1 LTRARSKH
9 ETMISFFFE
18 IARLVFFS
26 RWPRGWPRAHMFI
39 IIDPFPRHHNNK
51 TTGLFM
57 PASALKEARRAA
69 SAALAA
75 AVVEGRRAARSE
87 GVPDEAVVPRLLA
100 RLADDAAASGLPEEP
115 ARGSALAVPRL
126 RLLCRTR
133 EQAEAAIA
141 AAADDDGNKNDDDD
155 QAPCPWLD
163 EVVLDFLE
171 VHGLVE
177 AVRAVQAS
185 GRRCVVALPRVL
197 KPGERRLLQFYLRL
211 GADALLLRGAGA
223 LQQLLELG
231 GAGAPL
237 PADVVDKL
245 PPGRP
250 AVIPALEGDFSL
262 NVANALAADLLLGGS
277 IAVDGGGDG
286 DGQQQQEAPP
296 TKKTRATKKKQ
307 DAETATTT
315 PTAPSKP
322 AFLSRLA
329 PTHDLDAAQLAR
341 LARALGPARANASL
355 EAIVY
360 SHVAIFHTEHCVF
373 CRFLSDG
380 NSYLDCGHPCE
391 KHALHLRDGEGRDN
405 AVLADQGCR
414 NTVFASQA
422 QSGAWELERLTR
434 AGYGTLRLELVD
446 EPAELVRPLLNRHRR
461 ALSGEL
467 STGEL
472 WRWLGSLPDRHGKV
486 QGVTSGSLRVR
497 DERAVTSLR
506 PTARRT

>member
-1 LTRARSKH
+1 
-9 ETMISFFFE
+9 
-18 IARLVFFS
+18 
-26 RWPRGWPRAHMFI
+26 
-39 IIDPFPRHHNNK
+39 
-51 TTGLFM
+51 M

-75 AVVEGRRAARSE
+75 AVVEGRRAARSA
-87 GVPDEAVVPRLLA
+87 GVPDEPVVPRLLA
-100 RLADDAAASGLPEEP
+100 RLAADANANAGASPP
-115 ARGSALAVPRL
+115 APPAPPRL
-126 RLLCRTR
+126 RILCRTR
-133 EQAEAAIA
+133 EQAEAAIVGS
-141 AAADDDGNKNDDDD
+141 AADDADDPDNDD

-171 VHGLVE
+171 VHGLAE

-185 GRRCVVALPRVL
+185 GRQCVVALPRVL

-211 GADALLLRGAGA
+211 GADAFLLRGAGA

-237 PADVVDKL
+237 PADVLAGGKL

-277 IAVDGGGDG
+277 IAAADLSL
-286 DGQQQQEAPP
+286 DGQGRDGRLAQLQKPQQTQQEQEQERP
-296 TKKTRATKKKQ
+296 TKRKAAATKKQ
-307 DAETATTT
+307 QAAAAAAAGAGA
-315 PTAPSKP
+315 TAPTKAAAA

-341 LARALGPARANASL
+341 LARAVGPSRARASL
-355 EAIVY
+355 EGIVY
-360 SHVAIFHTEHCVF
+360 SHVAVFHTEHCVF

-380 NSYLDCGHPCE
+380 DSYLDCGHPCE

-422 QSGAWELERLTR
+422 QSAAWELERLAR
-434 AGYGTLRLELVD
+434 AGYGTLRIELVD

-461 ALSGEL
+461 ALMGQQSP
-467 STGEL
+467 GEL
-472 WRWLGSLPDRHGKV
+472 WRWLGSLPDRHGRV

-497 DERAVTSLR
+497 DERAAASLR
-506 PTARRT
+506 PSARRT